1 MLDQFSRSRILL
13 GTEAMDKLAASRVI
27 IFGVGG
33 VGSYVAEGLVR
44 CGVGHF
50 ILVDNDDVSLTN
62 VNRQIHATTKTVGQP
77 KTQVEIR
84 EIKDFYLP
92 DNKEMFFKEEYGRID
107 YIVDAIDT
115 VKSKID
121 LAVEAQER
129 QIPIISSM
137 GAANKLNPAMLQ
149 VSDIYKTSVC
159 PLARALRQK
168 LKKLGVKKLK
178 VVYSQEEPLKL
189 LEI

>member
-62 VNRQIHATTKTVGQP
+62 VNRQIHATTKTTGQP
-77 KTQVEIR
+77 KTTVMAERMREINPQVEIR

-92 DNKEMFFKEEYGRID
+92 DNKEMFFKEEYGQID

-121 LAVEAQER
+121 LAVEAQGR
-129 QIPIISSM
+129 QIPI
-137 GAANKLNPAMLQ
+137 
-149 VSDIYKTSVC
+149 TS
-159 PLARALRQK
+159 
-168 LKKLGVKKLK
+168 
-178 VVYSQEEPLKL
+178 
-189 LEI
+189 

>member
-62 VNRQIHATTKTVGQP
+62 VNRQIHATTKTIGQS
-77 KTQVEIR
+77 KTTVMAERMREINPQVEIR
-84 EIKDFYLP
+84 EIICLII
-92 DNKEMFFKEEYGRID
+92 R
-107 YIVDAIDT
+107 
-115 VKSKID
+115 KS
-121 LAVEAQER
+121 
-129 QIPIISSM
+129 SSR
-137 GAANKLNPAMLQ
+137 K
-149 VSDIYKTSVC
+149 ST
-159 PLARALRQK
+159 ARLTI
-168 LKKLGVKKLK
+168 L
-178 VVYSQEEPLKL
+178 
-189 LEI
+189 